1 MAVDTAEPLIG
12 QENAGFRPA
21 SQSFQVS
28 LRVTVDQIFRWPV
41 QIPGDARQIL
51 RRDPRD
57 ISHAAG
63 PASPANKGND
73 DVISGK
79 LNFGEEH
86 AFCVHISLHGFLRE
100 LQQSPTYFFFA
111 PNILKLV
118 TVGLY
123 EKC

>member
-1 MAVDTAEPLIG
+1 MAVDPAEPSIG
-12 QENAGFRPA
+12 QENAGLRPA

-28 LRVTVDQIFRWPV
+28 LRVTADQIFRWPF
-41 QIPGDARQIL
+41 QIPGDARQIF
-51 RRDPRD
+51 RRHPRD

-63 PASPANKGND
+63 PASPANERND

-86 AFCVHISLHGFLRE
+86 AFYVHISLHGFLRE

-118 TVGLY
+118 TVNLY